1 LHKRNEDQEWSDKNP
16 GVLSRWVNIFRI
28 DDFVGTHIDVPRP
41 AATGNGAPPVWPEER
56 PVAPNGHTLYWVD
69 ENVAPILRE
78 VLEFR
83 LDVPGPLKPTW
94 AGSTR

>member
-1 LHKRNEDQEWSDKNP
+1 
-16 GVLSRWVNIFRI
+16 VNIFRI